1 MTPLATLFARR
12 GIPNRCPDRNAGWS
26 GPSGKDRLIE
36 PNGSGSQADRGF
48 ASLPAAFCQNGQ
60 VARPRISGARGCGKA
75 RHIEVNPPGRF
86 KFPLGKKK
94 VNPKETFE
102 KAAIALFN
110 GTGMDSY
117 QRTALSGTL

>member
-75 RHIEVNPPGRF
+75 RYIEVNLPSRVEFAFVERQVSPE
-86 KFPLGKKK
+86 
-94 VNPKETFE
+94 ETFE
-102 KAAIALFN
+102 
-110 GTGMDSY
+110 
-117 QRTALSGTL
+117 

>member
-75 RHIEVNPPGRF
+75 RHIEVNLPSRVEFVFVERQVSPE
-86 KFPLGKKK
+86 
-94 VNPKETFE
+94 ETFE
-102 KAAIALFN
+102 
-110 GTGMDSY
+110 
-117 QRTALSGTL
+117 